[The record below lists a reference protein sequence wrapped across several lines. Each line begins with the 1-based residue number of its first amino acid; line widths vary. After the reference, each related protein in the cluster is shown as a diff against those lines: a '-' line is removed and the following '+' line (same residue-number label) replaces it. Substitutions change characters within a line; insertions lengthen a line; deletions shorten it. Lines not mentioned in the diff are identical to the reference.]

1 MELFEAVAPSYEQLR
16 PMKPMRTGTFP
27 VYLDLPGALLAAAVH
42 PDPTVAHVLAT
53 CAGYSY
59 SDAKTVAMMMA
70 RLGLEDNRCLTVS
83 ESVDAMFICSTA
95 FLVQSACGRVVIL
108 SYRGTEPANFINWLT
123 DADVNPEKVAFTF
136 DAKAKP
142 FDVHGGFYRN
152 VRATRYQVI
161 GALQKALAGESIVA
175 RASPPP
181 HRLEALYVTGH
192 SLGAAMAA
200 MMGLMLTVEGA
211 YRPILEKLRGV
222 YTYGQPMI
230 GSPALAEPCNGVR
243 FLREDVIRHIY
254 RTDVVAALP
263 PTASGDFGHF
273 GKERQFVEQH
283 GAGTW
288 VDNVAPMK
296 QISHLAELLMA
307 TLAFPARQLRWSRNL
322 PWQHSLDDHGPQHY
336 IAALTPPH
344 VRSEFGD

>member
-1 MELFEAVAPSYEQLR
+1 MERSEAVAPSYEQLR
-16 PMKPMRTGTFP
+16 PMKATRTGTFP
-27 VYLDLPGALLAAAVH
+27 VYPDLPDRLAAALAI

-59 SDAKTVAMMMA
+59 SDPKTVATMMA

-95 FLVQSACGRVVIL
+95 YLVQSACGRVAIL

-123 DADVNPEKVAFTF
+123 DADVNPDKVAFTF
-136 DAKAKP
+136 GEKARP
-142 FDVHGGFYRN
+142 FDVHAGFYRN
-152 VRATRYQVI
+152 VRATRYEVVA
-161 GALQKALAGESIVA
+161 ALQKALAGESIVA
-175 RASPPP
+175 GASAPP
-181 HRLEALYVTGH
+181 HRLEALYLTGH

-200 MMGLMLTVEGA
+200 MMGLMLTVEDA
-211 YRPILEKLRGV
+211 YRPIFEKLRGV

-230 GSPALAEPCNGVR
+230 GSPALAEACNGLK
-243 FLREDVIRHIY
+243 FLRDHVVRYIY
-254 RTDVVAALP
+254 RSDVVAALP
-263 PTASGDFGHF
+263 PTASGEFAHF
-273 GKERQFVEQH
+273 GKERQFVEKE

-288 VDNVAPMK
+288 VDNAAPTR
-296 QISHLAELLMA
+296 QVSHLAELLMA

-322 PWQHSLDDHGPQHY
+322 PFQHSLDDHGPQHY
-336 IAALTPPH
+336 VAALTPPG